1 MSSGVTATCDSTV
14 TVLLLSHV
22 LPRFFLLFLF
32 SFLKIT
38 TCIAS
43 YFFSHRKTFV
53 SYLQTIGFMGWNCS
67 VLNKLTL
74 LKLEIHMEES
84 KKKYTPYTESERMS
98 YIREYLSTSET
109 KYQFAKRTGI
119 CRRLLILWLDKYH
132 INDKVMSTEQP
143 SLRKDSDESLNELEK
158 ELAEL
163 RAENRKLQ
171 RALQEERLR
180 HEACEELINLAESTY
195 HIKVRKNSDAK

>member
-1 MSSGVTATCDSTV
+1 MNSISHKWISCSFYYPRTYELCPVLKPTV
-14 TVLLLSHV
+14 S
-22 LPRFFLLFLF
+22 R
-32 SFLKIT
+32 
-38 TCIAS
+38 CE
-43 YFFSHRKTFV
+43 
-53 SYLQTIGFMGWNCS
+53 TIVCS

-74 LKLEIHMEES
+74 LKFEIHMEEL

-143 SLRKDSDESLNELEK
+143 SLRKASDESLNELEK
-158 ELAEL
+158 ELAAL
-163 RAENRKLQ
+163 RAENRKLH
-171 RALQEERLR
+171 RALQEESLR

>member
-1 MSSGVTATCDSTV
+1 
-14 TVLLLSHV
+14 
-22 LPRFFLLFLF
+22 
-32 SFLKIT
+32 
-38 TCIAS
+38 
-43 YFFSHRKTFV
+43 
-53 SYLQTIGFMGWNCS
+53 
-67 VLNKLTL
+67 
-74 LKLEIHMEES
+74 MEEL

-119 CRRLLILWLDKYH
+119 CRRLLILWLESIIY
-132 INDKVMSTEQP
+132 DKVMNTEQP
-143 SLRKDSDESLNELEK
+143 SLSKASDESLNELEK
-158 ELAEL
+158 ELAAL

-171 RALQEERLR
+171 RALQEESLR

>member
-1 MSSGVTATCDSTV
+1 MQSYGIIVAFLREGDS
-14 TVLLLSHV
+14 
-22 LPRFFLLFLF
+22 
-32 SFLKIT
+32 I
-38 TCIAS
+38 
-43 YFFSHRKTFV
+43 
-53 SYLQTIGFMGWNCS
+53 CS

-74 LKLEIHMEES
+74 LKFEIHMEEL

-119 CRRLLILWLDKYH
+119 CRRLLILWLEKYH

-158 ELAEL
+158 ELAAL

-171 RALQEERLR
+171 RALQEESLR

>member
-1 MSSGVTATCDSTV
+1 MSYPVCES
-14 TVLLLSHV
+14 
-22 LPRFFLLFLF
+22 
-32 SFLKIT
+32 
-38 TCIAS
+38 
-43 YFFSHRKTFV
+43 
-53 SYLQTIGFMGWNCS
+53 CS

-74 LKLEIHMEES
+74 LKFEIHMEEL

-158 ELAEL
+158 ELAAL

-171 RALQEERLR
+171 RALQEESLL
-180 HEACEELINLAESTY
+180 HEACEELILRSQPITSRFEKTPMPSNRHLVTGELCPSYARQSA
-195 HIKVRKNSDAK
+195 VPL